1 LLKFVKSDPTK
12 AREDLYCPASRVC
25 VFPTVI
31 SHVNRRGEMKI
42 MQATSMKPFSYETF
56 PSAGLVAYFSMEI
69 AINPAMPTYS
79 GGLGVLAGD
88 TLRSAA
94 DLGVPLVAFTLAHR
108 KGYFKQH
115 LDGSGVQSEDV
126 QPWNP
131 ADFCTEEPERITVSI
146 EDRTVTVRCWRYDLV
161 GRYGHVVPIYLL
173 DTDLD
178 ENSGWDRGLTDHLYG
193 GDTNYRLQQEI
204 VLGMGGVRMANALG
218 HRVNVYHMN
227 EGHAALLTL
236 ALIERELGGGP
247 LGAPTEADLAL
258 VRQRCVFTTHTPVP
272 AGHDR
277 FSLEQ
282 TIRILGGDRSARLE
296 RLGCYRDGMLNM
308 TLLALKFS
316 RYANAVA
323 MQHAKVSRA
332 MFPEFTIDSITNGV
346 HSPTWVSE
354 PIQQMLDANFSSWR
368 RDNLYLRNA
377 IDLPENQIL
386 SAHARAKEALLGEVA
401 ARTGLV
407 LNPNVLTLGFARRVA
422 TYKRATLLFTDP
434 ERLVEIANAA
444 GGLQIIYAG
453 KAHPQDEPGK
463 ALIQQVVEDA
473 ARFSNGMLRIV
484 YLENYDW
491 DLGAL
496 LTAGVDVWVNTPK
509 RPYEASGTSGMKAAL
524 NGVPSLSILDGWWI
538 EGCIE
543 GVTGWAIEDGA
554 DDTEE
559 AASLYKKLETAVV
572 PLYLEAPEKWA
583 RLMRTTLAFNGSY
596 FNTNRMVKQYTRN
609 AYYPV
614 KLIEQARVEEEA
626 YAE

>member
-1 LLKFVKSDPTK
+1 MPK
-12 AREDLYCPASRVC
+12 
-25 VFPTVI
+25 
-31 SHVNRRGEMKI
+31 
-42 MQATSMKPFSYETF
+42 TSSKPFSYEPF
-56 PSAGLVAYFSMEI
+56 PAAGVVAYFSMEI

-94 DLGVPLVAFTLAHR
+94 DQGVPLVAFTLVHR
-108 KGYFKQH
+108 KGYFQQH
-115 LDGSGVQSEDV
+115 LDARGVQSEEI

-131 ADFCTEEPERITVSI
+131 SDYCTEEPARITVSV
-146 EDRTVTVRCWRYDLV
+146 EDRIVNVRAWRYDLQ

-173 DTDLD
+173 DTDVD
-178 ENSGWDRGLTDHLYG
+178 GNSGWDRGLTDHLYG

-204 VLGMGGVRMANALG
+204 VLGMGGVRMAHALG

-236 ALIERELGGGP
+236 ALIESELGGGP
-247 LGAPTEADLAL
+247 LGAPTESDLAL
-258 VRQRCVFTTHTPVP
+258 VRQKCVFTTHTPVP

-277 FSLEQ
+277 FSTEQ
-282 TIRILGGDRSARLE
+282 TIRILGGDRTARLE
-296 RLGCYRDGMLNM
+296 KLGCYRDGMLNM

-316 RYANAVA
+316 RYANGVA
-323 MQHAKVSRA
+323 MQHAIVSRA
-332 MFPEFTIDSITNGV
+332 MFPEFSIDSITNGV
-346 HSPTWVSE
+346 HAPTWVSD
-354 PIQQMLDANFSSWR
+354 PIQEMLDQHIPSWR
-368 RDNLYLRNA
+368 RDNLYLRNS
-377 IDLPENQIL
+377 IDLPEKDIL
-386 SAHARAKEALLGEVA
+386 SAHARAKENLLAEIA
-401 ARTGLV
+401 TRTGAV
-407 LNPNVLTLGFARRVA
+407 LDPKVLTLGFARRVA
-422 TYKRATLLFTDP
+422 TYKRASLMFTDP
-434 ERLVEIANAA
+434 ERLVQIANQA

-453 KAHPQDEPGK
+453 KAHPQDDPGK
-463 ALIQQVVEDA
+463 ALIQRVVSDA
-473 ARFSNGMLRIV
+473 AKVSGSLLKVI
-484 YLENYDW
+484 YLENYAW

-496 LTAGVDVWVNTPK
+496 LTAGVDVWINTPK

-554 DDTEE
+554 NDAEE
-559 AASLYKKLETAVV
+559 ALSLYEKLEKAVV
-572 PLYLEAPEKWA
+572 PLYLQAPEKWA

-614 KLIEQARVEEEA
+614 KLIETAKVEEEA
-626 YAE
+626 FAR